1 MKKFILIV
9 TYGTGKVTMLTKTPD
24 LVKAIEEFNEINI
37 KTYGVDK
44 ASMLPDI
51 LKAEILPVMYVNK
64 YKG

>member
-37 KTYGVDK
+37 KAYGVEK
-44 ASMLPDI
+44 VSILPEI
-51 LKAEILPVMYVNK
+51 LKAEILRVM
-64 YKG
+64 